1 MTPPVPS
8 RARHAQY
15 TRLVIGTTCNI
26 WHLYRR
32 VQARYVSVMSGSVNS
47 RTICMPICMRQRG
60 HFHSQGSAGT
70 FTLKAASFTL
80 AAPQPRARPHHS
92 HGHGRTTAMGTA
104 IPRATGHS
112 RTTCAHTEGGTWP
125 CRRRDLVCRMPTEP
139 AVDGAYMK
147 PGDKWSRATKSEGIC
162 TACSSRA
169 CPVGIVLVSDTC
181 RMIWA
186 PPVSTPCA
194 H

>member
-1 MTPPVPS
+1 MGRVLSWGGVYRLSLSHSKRPTEQAYHKRLNTVNPTVTPTSTPTSAPPVPS

-80 AAPQPRARPHHS
+80 AAPQPRARPSPEPQAMPELHAPTPKAAP
-92 HGHGRTTAMGTA
+92 GHVGD
-104 IPRATGHS
+104 
-112 RTTCAHTEGGTWP
+112 ETWSAG
-125 CRRRDLVCRMPTEP
+125 CRRNLLSMEH
-139 AVDGAYMK
+139 
-147 PGDKWSRATKSEGIC
+147 I
-162 TACSSRA
+162 
-169 CPVGIVLVSDTC
+169 
-181 RMIWA
+181 
-186 PPVSTPCA
+186 
-194 H
+194 